1 MLSLAPFSCRG
12 VRPTQI
18 ALIQVMSLR
27 FNILTLCYPD
37 NVLFETMDEGVRLS
51 SVYAVVMRQRL
62 VCLPVQCVSPGRL
75 LVSQELSKQITER
88 EQANSQLQALFEQS
102 KAESTKLKE
111 RLASQEATHN
121 EARKQLQREPRL
133 LALF

>member
-1 MLSLAPFSCRG
+1 
-12 VRPTQI
+12 
-18 ALIQVMSLR
+18 
-27 FNILTLCYPD
+27 
-37 NVLFETMDEGVRLS
+37 MDEGVRLS

-62 VCLPVQCVSPGRL
+62 VCLPVQCVSPGCL

-88 EQANSQLQALFEQS
+88 EQANRQLQALFEQS
-102 KAESTKLKE
+102 KAELTKLKE